1 MKKRSSKSNRP
12 PRNCK
17 RVEDELELH
26 EAKFRVLFDNV
37 SSGVAIYQARDDGR
51 DFVFTDFNRA
61 AEEIEQVKKE
71 ELIGRSVLEVFPGV
85 KDFGLFEVF
94 QRVCRTGVPEHHP
107 VSIYRDRRIAGWRE
121 NYVYKLPS
129 GEVVAVYDDVT
140 QSKRSELA
148 QRMSEQCFRAIA
160 DYSYFWEVWVGPEG
174 RPLWTNPAVHR
185 VTGYTIKELMAL
197 PDYPMPIIDEA
208 DRGRM
213 GKAFRSALK
222 GSTGNEV
229 RFRLRRKDGR
239 VIWAEMSWQPIYDT
253 EHGSLGHR
261 ESIRDISAR
270 KEIEEALKK
279 AEHEKETILDGLAER
294 VVYRDRDMRILWAN
308 RAACESVGIAREE
321 LAGRRCYEALAQR
334 DEPCEDCP
342 VAKAIRTGRAHEVA
356 RQMPDGA
363 VLIVRGSP
371 VRDEQGSIIG
381 GVEIALDVTEREHA
395 VEALRPARNED

>member
-1 MKKRSSKSNRP
+1 
-12 PRNCK
+12 
-17 RVEDELELH
+17 
-26 EAKFRVLFDNV
+26 VLFDNV
-37 SSGVAIYQARDDGR
+37 SSGVAIYQARDDGK

-71 ELIGRSVLEVFPGV
+71 DLIGRSVLEVFPGV

-94 QRVCRTGVPEHHP
+94 QRVWRAGVPEHHP

-140 QSKRSELA
+140 KSKRSELA

-160 DYSYFWEVWVGPEG
+160 DFSYFWEVWVGPEG

-213 GKAFRSALK
+213 GRAFISALK
-222 GSTGNEV
+222 GSRGNEV
-229 RFRLRRKDGR
+229 PFRLRRKGGE

-261 ESIRDISAR
+261 ESIRDISAA
-270 KEIEEALKK
+270 EK
-279 AEHEKETILDGLAER
+279 ATADSEKARHDTDG
-294 VVYRDRDMRILWAN
+294 
-308 RAACESVGIAREE
+308 
-321 LAGRRCYEALAQR
+321 GRS
-334 DEPCEDCP
+334 
-342 VAKAIRTGRAHEVA
+342 H
-356 RQMPDGA
+356 
-363 VLIVRGSP
+363 S
-371 VRDEQGSIIG
+371 
-381 GVEIALDVTEREHA
+381 
-395 VEALRPARNED
+395 